1 MRGRLTVADPVCND
15 SAAPPRRIA
24 VLSLHT
30 SPTAALGQSANGG
43 LNVYVRETCLAFNER
58 GIATDVFTR
67 RVEPNG
73 HGEPP
78 GIESLAPLS
87 RVINLPIAG
96 GRQLSK
102 YELLDHA
109 TAFGESVARFA
120 EDSELQYDLIH
131 SHYWLSGV
139 AAQRLRGRHGAPWV
153 HTAHTL
159 GLVKNRQLADGA
171 RPEPPERIRAE
182 RAIAGAADLIVAS
195 TEDEA
200 EDWRWLY
207 ASHPDRVR
215 VVAPGVDLLAFR
227 PEARPYAKRRLG
239 YAGRSVVL
247 FVGRLERL
255 KGVDVLLR
263 AVALLPSEL
272 RSDLR
277 VVVIGRDAGDAD
289 ESETARLRRL
299 VGELGLREQVEF
311 LGSVPHDRLPV
322 YYSAADVCVM
332 PSHSESFGLVAL
344 EAQACGCPVLAAA
357 VSGLQSVVR
366 DESTGF
372 LVPGHDPAS
381 YASRLHRLLSE
392 PELSEQMG
400 RRGTLLAQRFTWS
413 RTADRLLEV
422 YDELAE
428 PAQAGGVHMGARHE

>member
-1 MRGRLTVADPVCND
+1 MADLVR
-15 SAAPPRRIA
+15 SASSAPGLRVA
-24 VLSLHT
+24 VLALHT
-30 SPTAALGQSANGG
+30 SPTAVLGQSANGG
-43 LNVYVRETCLAFNER
+43 LNVYVRETCRAFSER

-67 RVEPNG
+67 RLEPNG

-78 GIESLAPLS
+78 HREALAPLS
-87 RVINLPIAG
+87 RVIYLPVAS

-102 YELLDHA
+102 YELLDHTA
-109 TAFGESVARFA
+109 AFGASIVGFA
-120 EDSELQYDLIH
+120 ESEGLRYDLIH
-131 SHYWLSGV
+131 SHYWLSGI
-139 AAQRLRGRHGAPWV
+139 AAEHVSESWGVPWV

-182 RAIAGAADLIVAS
+182 REIAAAADRIVAS
-195 TEDEA
+195 TDDEA
-200 EDWRWLY
+200 EDWAWLY
-207 ASHPDRVR
+207 ASRPERIR
-215 VVAPGVDLLAFR
+215 VVAPGVDLLAFHPR
-227 PEARPYAKRRLG
+227 PRAQAKRRLG
-239 YAGRSVVL
+239 YSGGPLVL

-263 AVALLPSEL
+263 AVARIDGSL
-272 RSDLR
+272 RAGLR
-277 VVVIGRDAGDAD
+277 VVVIGQDGSDTD
-289 ESETARLRRL
+289 ESETARLRAL
-299 VGELGLREQVEF
+299 AGQLGLDERVQF
-311 LGSVPHDRLPV
+311 IGSVAHDRLPL

-366 DESTGF
+366 DEVTGF
-372 LVPGHDPAS
+372 LVPDHDPAS
-381 YASRLHRLLSE
+381 YAERLQRLLAE

-422 YDELAE
+422 YEELAE
-428 PAQAGGVHMGARHE
+428 PAQAGGVHLGARHE

>member
-1 MRGRLTVADPVCND
+1 MAEKSTRLT
-15 SAAPPRRIA
+15 AAPSRRVA

-30 SPTAALGQSANGG
+30 SPTAALGESANGG
-43 LNVYVRETCLAFNER
+43 LNVYVRETCLAFSER

-78 GIESLAPLS
+78 RIESLAPHS
-87 RVINLPIAG
+87 RVIYLPVTGA
-96 GRQLSK
+96 RQASK

-109 TAFGESVARFA
+109 AVFGDFIAEFARA
-120 EDSELQYDLIH
+120 DGAQYDVLH

-139 AAQRLRGRHGAPWV
+139 AAERLRALTGAAWV

-171 RPEPPERIRAE
+171 RPEPPQRIRAE
-182 RAIAGAADLIVAS
+182 RAIAAAADRIIAS
-195 TEDEA
+195 TEAEA
-200 EDWRWLY
+200 EDWAWLY
-207 ASHPDRVR
+207 SADPQRIR
-215 VVAPGVDLLAFR
+215 VVAPGVDLLSFR
-227 PEARPYAKRRLG
+227 PQARSQAKRRLG
-239 YAGRSVVL
+239 YAGRQLIL

-255 KGVDVLLR
+255 KGVDILLR
-263 AVALLPSEL
+263 AVALLDESVRARAE
-272 RSDLR
+272 
-277 VVVIGRDAGDAD
+277 VVVIGQDGSDAD
-289 ESETARLRRL
+289 VSETARLRAL
-299 VGELGLREQVEF
+299 VEQLGLAEQVEF
-311 LGSVPHDRLPV
+311 IGSVRHDRLPV

-344 EAQACGCPVLAAA
+344 EAQACGCPVLAAS

-366 DESTGF
+366 DEITGF
-372 LVPGHDPAS
+372 LVPGHDPAD
-381 YASRLHRLLSE
+381 YAERLHRLLSD

-422 YDELAE
+422 YDDVAE
-428 PAQAGGVHMGARHE
+428 PAQAGGVHLGARHE

>member
-1 MRGRLTVADPVCND
+1 MAERTPNLT
-15 SAAPPRRIA
+15 AAPQRRIA

-43 LNVYVRETCLAFNER
+43 LNVCIRETCLAFSER

-67 RVEPNG
+67 RVEPDG

-78 GIESLAPLS
+78 RVEELAPLS
-87 RVINLPIAG
+87 RVIYLPVGATG
-96 GRQLSK
+96 QLSK

-109 TAFGESVARFA
+109 ASFGDSVATYA
-120 EDSELQYDLIH
+120 EREQLRYDLIH
-131 SHYWLSGV
+131 SHYWLSGI
-139 AAQRLRGRHGAPWV
+139 AAERLRDRLGVPWV

-159 GLVKNRQLADGA
+159 GLVKNRQLAEGA
-171 RPEPPERIRAE
+171 MPEPPQRIRAE
-182 RAIAGAADLIVAS
+182 RAIAAQADRIVAS

-200 EDWRWLY
+200 EDWAWLY
-207 ASHPDRVR
+207 AGRQDRIR
-215 VVAPGVDLLAFR
+215 VVAPGVDLVAFR
-227 PEARPYAKRRLG
+227 PQARAQAKRRLG
-239 YAGRSVVL
+239 YAGRPLVL

-255 KGVDVLLR
+255 KGVDVLLK
-263 AVALLPSEL
+263 AVAHLDPEL
-272 RSDLR
+272 RSEVR
-277 VVVIGRDAGDAD
+277 VVIIGRDGNDAD
-289 ESETARLRRL
+289 QSETARLRALVAELRL
-299 VGELGLREQVEF
+299 DEQIEF
-311 LGSVPHDRLPV
+311 IGTVPHERLPS

-344 EAQACGCPVLAAA
+344 EAQACGCPVLAAS

-366 DESTGF
+366 DEITGF
-372 LVPGHDPAS
+372 LVPDHEPAS
-381 YASRLHRLLSE
+381 YAERLHRLLDD

-422 YDELAE
+422 YDEVAE
-428 PAQAGGVHMGARHE
+428 TAQAGVHLGARHE

>member
-1 MRGRLTVADPVCND
+1 MRGRRIVAEQTPSLT
-15 SAAPPRRIA
+15 AAPNGRIA

-30 SPTAALGQSANGG
+30 SPTAALGQNANGG
-43 LNVYVRETCLAFNER
+43 LNVCVRETCLAFSER

-73 HGEPP
+73 HGEPLRV
-78 GIESLAPLS
+78 EELAALS
-87 RVINLPIAG
+87 RVIYLPIAPSG
-96 GRQLSK
+96 PLSK

-109 TAFGESVARFA
+109 ASFGDSVAAFA
-120 EDSELQYDLIH
+120 EREQLSYDLIH

-139 AAQRLRGRHGAPWV
+139 AAERLRERLGVPWV

-159 GLVKNRQLADGA
+159 GLVKNRQLAEGA
-171 RPEPPERIRAE
+171 MPEPPQRIRAE
-182 RAIAGAADLIVAS
+182 RAIAAQADRIVAS

-200 EDWRWLY
+200 EDWVWLY
-207 ASHPDRVR
+207 AGRPERIR

-227 PEARPYAKRRLG
+227 PQARAHAKRRLG
-239 YAGRSVVL
+239 YAGRPLVL

-263 AVALLPSEL
+263 AVALLDREL
-272 RSDLR
+272 RGELR
-277 VVVIGRDAGDAD
+277 VVIIGQDGSDAD
-289 ESETARLRRL
+289 QSETARLRAL
-299 VGELGLREQVEF
+299 VAELKLEDQIEF
-311 LGSVPHDRLPV
+311 VGTVPHDRLPS

-344 EAQACGCPVLAAA
+344 EAQACGCPVLAAS

-366 DESTGF
+366 DEITGF
-372 LVPGHDPAS
+372 LVPDHEPAS
-381 YASRLHRLLSE
+381 YAARLHRLLGD

-428 PAQAGGVHMGARHE
+428 TAQAGGVHLGARQE

>member
-1 MRGRLTVADPVCND
+1 VAESIENAA
-15 SAAPPRRIA
+15 AAPRRRVA
-24 VLSLHT
+24 VVSLHT

-43 LNVYVRETCLAFNER
+43 LNVYVRETCLAFSER

-67 RVEPNG
+67 RVEPDG

-78 GIESLAPLS
+78 RIEALAPLS
-87 RVINLPIAG
+87 RVIYLPTASSTEA
-96 GRQLSK
+96 SK

-109 TAFGESVARFA
+109 QAFGESIADFA
-120 EDSELQYDLIH
+120 QREDLQYDVIH

-139 AAQRLRGRHGAPWV
+139 AAERLRERTGSAWV

-159 GLVKNRQLADGA
+159 GLVKNRQLAEGA

-182 RAIAGAADLIVAS
+182 RAIAGAVDRVVAS
-195 TEDEA
+195 TDDEA
-200 EDWRWLY
+200 EDWAWLY
-207 ASHPDRVR
+207 ACRPERIR

-227 PEARPYAKRRLG
+227 PQARLHAKRRLG
-239 YAGRSVVL
+239 YAGKRVVL

-263 AVALLPSEL
+263 AVARLEADL
-272 RSDLR
+272 RSEVR
-277 VVVIGRDAGDAD
+277 VVVIGQDGSDAD
-289 ESETARLRRL
+289 QSETARLRGM
-299 VGELGLREQVEF
+299 VAELGIEDQVEF
-311 LGSVPHDRLPV
+311 MGTVPHDRLPH

-366 DESTGF
+366 DEITGF
-372 LVPGHDPAS
+372 LVPDHDPES
-381 YASRLHRLLSE
+381 YADRLRRLLTE

-400 RRGTLLAQRFTWS
+400 RRGTLLAQRFTWT

-422 YDELAE
+422 YEELGE
-428 PAQAGGVHMGARHE
+428 PAQAGGVHFGSRQE